1 MSTSK
6 QVSEKNPSAHRSA
19 PTDTAHRSQREDPAE
34 GDNVQEGRLPKDQT
48 GSGDT
53 HGKGV
58 DETGRESKAPHAT
71 K

>member
-6 QVSEKNPSAHRSA
+6 QVSDKNPSAHRSA
-19 PTDTAHRSQREDPAE
+19 PTDTAHRSQREDTAE

-58 DETGRESKAPHAT
+58 DETGRDSKAPHAT

>member
-6 QVSEKNPSAHRSA
+6 QVSGKNPSAHRSA
-19 PTDTAHRSQREDPAE
+19 PTDTAHPSQREDPSE
-34 GDNVQEGRLPKDQT
+34 GDNVQEGRLPKGQT

-58 DETGRESKAPHAT
+58 DETGRDSKAPHVS